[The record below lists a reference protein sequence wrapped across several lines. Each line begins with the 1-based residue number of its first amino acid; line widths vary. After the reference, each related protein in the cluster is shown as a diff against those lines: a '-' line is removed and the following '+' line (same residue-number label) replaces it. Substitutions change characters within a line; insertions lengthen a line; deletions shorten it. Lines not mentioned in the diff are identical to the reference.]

1 MIGGQGRELPSLA
14 GKDND
19 TILKD
24 NALDPAC
31 RDLPAS
37 LGGVG
42 FS

>member
-1 MIGGQGRELPSLA
+1 MTSGQGRELPTLV
-14 GKDND
+14 GKDNG

-24 NALDPAC
+24 NALGQAC

-37 LGGVG
+37 LGGVV

>member
-1 MIGGQGRELPSLA
+1 MFGGQGRKLPTLA
-14 GKDND
+14 GKDNG

-24 NALDPAC
+24 NAHGQAC